1 MLSETD
7 KKMMTAF
14 GRLFKQIEDSG
25 KPKKI
30 FKENKK
36 EKIDGNT
43 KEKKCI

>member
-1 MLSETD
+1 MDTI
-7 KKMMTAF
+7 KINKMI
-14 GRLFKQIEDSG
+14 KQIEDSG